1 MAADTWQ
8 ELIGTVVEGRY
19 RLRSLTYSGRDQAEY
34 LADTAESQSRGEAL
48 TVTLIAAAP
57 EEIDGLR
64 SQLLIASRLQHP
76 NMVRILSAGE
86 SAVEG
91 RFMLYLASETPDQT
105 LADALASGPLPKDAV
120 RGLASHILGALSF
133 LHDEGLVYRSLDP
146 NTTVR
151 ANGRWKLADYGQV
164 APSGEPAPEVQSRPS
179 PYWPPEAKTGPVTA
193 AWDIWAFGVLLRHA
207 LTGQV
212 SKVRRLPRPFEDIVE
227 GCLQTQP
234 ERRLT
239 AQQIRR
245 MLEPPGVPGES
256 AEVADSSGVAARP
269 AVAAPI
275 HVSTRTHL
283 NLPAREG
290 LWRSLRVLALIA
302 LACLI
307 LVLPFSLRKKPAQ
320 PAGVEPASS
329 AAAPAAKATAAH
341 APAAK
346 ATEPTPATLREQAG
360 RAGIAKADYI
370 SRKMNGRRT
379 ASGERFD
386 SNALTAATRAYP
398 IGTRIRVTN
407 LKNSKSVV
415 VRVNDRGRRGR
426 TVGLTERAAKELGIS
441 QAGTA
446 EVLLEVM
453 N

>member
-1 MAADTWQ
+1 MAADTWE

-34 LADTAESQSRGEAL
+34 LADTAESQTRGEAL

-57 EEIDGLR
+57 DEIDELR

-120 RGLASHILGALSF
+120 RGLASHIIGALGF

-146 NTTVR
+146 QTTVR
-151 ANGRWKLADYGQV
+151 VNGRWKLADYGQV
-164 APSGEPAPEVQSRPS
+164 APSGEPAPELQSRPS

-193 AWDIWAFGVLLRHA
+193 AWDIWAFGILLRQA

-212 SKVRRLPRPFEDIVE
+212 SKTRRLPRPFDDIVE
-227 GCLQTQP
+227 GCLHTQP

-245 MLEPPGVPGES
+245 MLEPPGEA
-256 AEVADSSGVAARP
+256 AEPEPLTNAGAVAP
-269 AVAAPI
+269 TVAAPPLP
-275 HVSTRTHL
+275 VSARSYLT
-283 NLPAREG
+283 LPARG
-290 LWRSLRVLALIA
+290 GMWKSLRVLALIA
-302 LACLI
+302 FACLI
-307 LVLPFSLRKKPAQ
+307 LVLPFSLRKKSP
-320 PAGVEPASS
+320 PPP
-329 AAAPAAKATAAH
+329 AAPAAKEPIVSVPVVKE
-341 APAAK
+341 AP
-346 ATEPTPATLREQAG
+346 PASPALKEQANK
-360 RAGIAKADYI
+360 AGIAKADYI
-370 SRKMNGRRT
+370 SKKMNGRRT
-379 ASGERFD
+379 ATGERFD
-386 SNALTAATRAYP
+386 SKALTASTRAYP
-398 IGTRIRVTN
+398 LGTRIRVTN

-415 VRVNDRGRRGR
+415 VRVNDRGRRSR
-426 TVGLTERAAKELGIS
+426 AVGLTERAAKELGIS
-441 QAGTA
+441 PAGNT
-446 EVLLEVM
+446 EVLLEVV